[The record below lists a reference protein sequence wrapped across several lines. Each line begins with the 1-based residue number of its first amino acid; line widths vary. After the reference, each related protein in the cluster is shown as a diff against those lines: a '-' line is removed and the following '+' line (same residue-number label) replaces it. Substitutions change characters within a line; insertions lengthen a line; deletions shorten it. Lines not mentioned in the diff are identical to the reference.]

1 MVDEQKVSRI
11 VRDVLSKMDMSSI
24 TKPARKQLGVFDSME
39 EALAAVNKA
48 YVQFRKYNKAQREAI
63 ISQIRKLTHEEAET
77 MAKLAVEDT
86 GMGIPKEK
94 QEIIFERFVKLD
106 EFVQGTG
113 MGLAICKS
121 IAERLGGKIGVRS
134 EGEGKGTTFWV
145 WIPCERR
152 LTN

>member
-86 GMGIPKEK
+86 GMGN
-94 QEIIFERFVKLD
+94 VYH
-106 EFVQGTG
+106 
-113 MGLAICKS
+113 KS
-121 IAERLGGKIGVRS
+121 TI
-134 EGEGKGTTFWV
+134 W
-145 WIPCERR
+145 
-152 LTN
+152 